1 MRNKQYHCDHCDAEF
16 KIKHTLDE
24 AYYEVNFC
32 PFCGGEI
39 VEDENEELDDYE

>member
-1 MRNKQYHCDHCDAEF
+1 MQKQITCYNCEANF

-39 VEDENEELDDYE
+39 EDDEDEETDDYE